1 MLRSWMIS
9 FVVSLFLCASA
20 GATPAQNMLKR
31 SAARGPNT
39 GALEAALSISQFQTT
54 ALFDRDGNKVPLVD
68 DEDFQMIDSELELRY
83 GYGPKLEFSGA
94 LRLRSTEATS
104 NGENYSGQGLES
116 GMVGLKWSFLTTSAW
131 KMAISGR
138 ARTTF
143 YSNET
148 YASAADAPVGEQ
160 ALGDSGTTFQI
171 GGHLSYEPSQSSF
184 MLNSSLFYQRS
195 PKTISDEI
203 HYRLEGVIPFQKL
216 LLAGG
221 VEGVF
226 SMNQD
231 GFSEVPDQKPVLA
244 GAVTSLFNSIDRS
257 YMQPFVRVGYG
268 FENLAIEGLF
278 ARVMSGV
285 STDEGNLL
293 GARVSWAFGAG
304 KNASQM
310 RVERFKEYFVEAS
323 VLRVSPRAKFLKI
336 DKGMASDVR
345 KGMQMDIF
353 QTDFFG
359 GNVLVASG
367 VVFEVAADSAIIRLE
382 KRFSDREIKPGF
394 TARGR

>member
-1 MLRSWMIS
+1 
-9 FVVSLFLCASA
+9 
-20 GATPAQNMLKR
+20 
-31 SAARGPNT
+31 
-39 GALEAALSISQFQTT
+39 
-54 ALFDRDGNKVPLVD
+54 
-68 DEDFQMIDSELELRY
+68 
-83 GYGPKLEFSGA
+83 
-94 LRLRSTEATS
+94 
-104 NGENYSGQGLES
+104 
-116 GMVGLKWSFLTTSAW
+116 
-131 KMAISGR
+131 
-138 ARTTF
+138 
-143 YSNET
+143 
-148 YASAADAPVGEQ
+148 
-160 ALGDSGTTFQI
+160 
-171 GGHLSYEPSQSSF
+171 
-184 MLNSSLFYQRS
+184 
-195 PKTISDEI
+195 
-203 HYRLEGVIPFQKL
+203 
-216 LLAGG
+216 
-221 VEGVF
+221 
-226 SMNQD
+226 MNQD